1 MQAAQRDRAATTRQP
16 YPVGH
21 LGDRADARVIV
32 FVARDEQHA
41 LLCPD
46 IHGQG
51 HIHVRE
57 DNDVLQRDEQHR
69 AQHITPSLCRC
80 HTSINYKKD
89 TCIPRLPV
97 AVPLNLRMIGLM
109 PRATPLAA
117 RNDTPKVGA
126 RVRSLRRERGLTI
139 EQLAAATGLTK
150 GFISQLER
158 DRTAPSLSSIAR
170 ICDALG
176 VRLSHIFE
184 REPAPALVRR
194 HERVPVDTAFSTEN
208 HLLSS
213 RDEERFQAIESE
225 VAPGA
230 GAGDELNS
238 LPGEMEFVYVLEG
251 TLEIQVA
258 EETHVLEQ
266 GDALTYPLS
275 KPHTWRNAS
284 DTKALRVLWVPSPTL
299 TI

>member
-1 MQAAQRDRAATTRQP
+1 
-16 YPVGH
+16 
-21 LGDRADARVIV
+21 
-32 FVARDEQHA
+32 
-41 LLCPD
+41 
-46 IHGQG
+46 
-51 HIHVRE
+51 
-57 DNDVLQRDEQHR
+57 
-69 AQHITPSLCRC
+69 
-80 HTSINYKKD
+80 
-89 TCIPRLPV
+89 
-97 AVPLNLRMIGLM
+97 MIEGV

-117 RNDTPKVGA
+117 RNDTPRVGA

-184 REPAPALVRR
+184 TEDEPALVRR
-194 HERVPVDTAFSTEN
+194 QERTRLDSAFQTEN

-213 RDEERFQAIESE
+213 RDEERFQAIESL

-230 GAGDELNS
+230 GAGDELHS
-238 LPGEMEFVYVLEG
+238 LPGEMEFVYVLDG
-251 TLEIQVA
+251 SLEIQVGD
-258 EETHVLEQ
+258 ETHVLDR
-266 GDALTYPLS
+266 GDALTYPLT

-284 DTKALRVLWVPSPTL
+284 DTEQLRVLWVSVPNPY
-299 TI
+299 

>member
-1 MQAAQRDRAATTRQP
+1 
-16 YPVGH
+16 
-21 LGDRADARVIV
+21 
-32 FVARDEQHA
+32 
-41 LLCPD
+41 
-46 IHGQG
+46 
-51 HIHVRE
+51 
-57 DNDVLQRDEQHR
+57 
-69 AQHITPSLCRC
+69 
-80 HTSINYKKD
+80 
-89 TCIPRLPV
+89 
-97 AVPLNLRMIGLM
+97 M

-117 RNDTPKVGA
+117 RNETPKVGA

-176 VRLSHIFE
+176 VRLSNIFE
-184 REPAPALVRR
+184 PDPAPALVRR
-194 HERVPVDTAFSTEN
+194 HERPKIDSHRPSEN

-230 GAGDELNS
+230 GAGDELHS
-238 LPGEMEFVYVLEG
+238 LPGEMEFVYVLAG
-251 TLEIQVA
+251 SLEMRVGD
-258 EETHVLEQ
+258 ETHLLEQ
-266 GDALTYPLS
+266 GDAFTYPLS

-284 DTKALRVLWVPSPTL
+284 DTKPLRVLWVSVPNPY
-299 TI
+299 

>member
-1 MQAAQRDRAATTRQP
+1 
-16 YPVGH
+16 
-21 LGDRADARVIV
+21 
-32 FVARDEQHA
+32 
-41 LLCPD
+41 
-46 IHGQG
+46 
-51 HIHVRE
+51 
-57 DNDVLQRDEQHR
+57 
-69 AQHITPSLCRC
+69 
-80 HTSINYKKD
+80 
-89 TCIPRLPV
+89 
-97 AVPLNLRMIGLM
+97 M

-184 REPAPALVRR
+184 REPAPALVRK
-194 HERVPVDTAFSTEN
+194 HERSPVDTYFPTEN

-213 RDEERFQAIESE
+213 RDEERFQAIESV

-230 GAGDELNS
+230 GAGDELYS
-238 LPGEMEFVYVLEG
+238 LPGEMEFVYVLAG
-251 TLEIQVA
+251 AIQLQVGD
-258 EETHVLEQ
+258 ETHVLEE

-284 DTKALRVLWVPSPTL
+284 DSEELRVLWVSVPNPY
-299 TI
+299 

>member
-1 MQAAQRDRAATTRQP
+1 
-16 YPVGH
+16 
-21 LGDRADARVIV
+21 
-32 FVARDEQHA
+32 
-41 LLCPD
+41 
-46 IHGQG
+46 
-51 HIHVRE
+51 
-57 DNDVLQRDEQHR
+57 
-69 AQHITPSLCRC
+69 
-80 HTSINYKKD
+80 
-89 TCIPRLPV
+89 
-97 AVPLNLRMIGLM
+97 M

-194 HERVPVDTAFSTEN
+194 NERPKVDSHFPTEN

-230 GAGDELNS
+230 GAGDELYS
-238 LPGEMEFVYVLEG
+238 LPGEMEFVYVLDG
-251 TLEIQVA
+251 THRAAGRATRRTCSSRATRSPIRCRSRTRG
-258 EETHVLEQ
+258 ETPPTRRRCACSGSPCRTRTSRRSARTRAARPGRRDRRPPVSPGHHR
-266 GDALTYPLS
+266 GDEDA
-275 KPHTWRNAS
+275 AVVG
-284 DTKALRVLWVPSPTL
+284 DDAVVVPDAGQPPGL
-299 TI
+299 VHHDRRRPR

>member
-1 MQAAQRDRAATTRQP
+1 
-16 YPVGH
+16 
-21 LGDRADARVIV
+21 
-32 FVARDEQHA
+32 
-41 LLCPD
+41 
-46 IHGQG
+46 
-51 HIHVRE
+51 
-57 DNDVLQRDEQHR
+57 
-69 AQHITPSLCRC
+69 
-80 HTSINYKKD
+80 
-89 TCIPRLPV
+89 
-97 AVPLNLRMIGLM
+97 M

-184 REPAPALVRR
+184 REPAPALVRK
-194 HERVPVDTAFSTEN
+194 HERSSVDTYFPTEN

-213 RDEERFQAIESE
+213 RDEERFQAIESV

-230 GAGDELNS
+230 GAGDELYS
-238 LPGEMEFVYVLEG
+238 LPGEMEFVYVLAGAIE
-251 TLEIQVA
+251 LQVGD
-258 EETHVLEQ
+258 ETHVLEE
-266 GDALTYPLS
+266 GDALTYPL
-275 KPHTWRNAS
+275 
-284 DTKALRVLWVPSPTL
+284 
-299 TI
+299 

>member
-1 MQAAQRDRAATTRQP
+1 
-16 YPVGH
+16 
-21 LGDRADARVIV
+21 
-32 FVARDEQHA
+32 
-41 LLCPD
+41 
-46 IHGQG
+46 
-51 HIHVRE
+51 
-57 DNDVLQRDEQHR
+57 
-69 AQHITPSLCRC
+69 
-80 HTSINYKKD
+80 
-89 TCIPRLPV
+89 
-97 AVPLNLRMIGLM
+97 M

-117 RNDTPKVGA
+117 RNETPKVGA

-184 REPAPALVRR
+184 AEPAPALVRR
-194 HERVPVDTAFSTEN
+194 QDATALAALTTRS

-213 RDEERFQAIESE
+213 REESRFQAIESE

-238 LPGEMEFVYVLEG
+238 LPGEVEFVYVLEG
-251 TLEIQVA
+251 SLELRVS
-258 EETHVLEQ
+258 EETHVLEA
-266 GDALTYPLS
+266 GDALTYQLA

-284 DTKALRVLWVPSPTL
+284 ETEPLRVDRKSTRLNSSHWITSRMPSSA
-299 TI
+299 

>member
-1 MQAAQRDRAATTRQP
+1 
-16 YPVGH
+16 
-21 LGDRADARVIV
+21 
-32 FVARDEQHA
+32 
-41 LLCPD
+41 
-46 IHGQG
+46 
-51 HIHVRE
+51 
-57 DNDVLQRDEQHR
+57 
-69 AQHITPSLCRC
+69 
-80 HTSINYKKD
+80 
-89 TCIPRLPV
+89 
-97 AVPLNLRMIGLM
+97 MIGSM

-184 REPAPALVRR
+184 PEPAPALVRR
-194 HERVPVDTAFSTEN
+194 HERPRLESVLATEN

-230 GAGDELNS
+230 GAGDELSS
-238 LPGEMEFVYVLEG
+238 LPGEVEFVYVLEG
-251 TLEIQVA
+251 TLELQVGD
-258 EETHVLEQ
+258 ERHLLEL

-284 DTKALRVLWVPSPTL
+284 DTDTLRVLWVAVPNPY
-299 TI
+299 

>member
-1 MQAAQRDRAATTRQP
+1 
-16 YPVGH
+16 V
-21 LGDRADARVIV
+21 
-32 FVARDEQHA
+32 
-41 LLCPD
+41 
-46 IHGQG
+46 
-51 HIHVRE
+51 
-57 DNDVLQRDEQHR
+57 
-69 AQHITPSLCRC
+69 
-80 HTSINYKKD
+80 
-89 TCIPRLPV
+89 
-97 AVPLNLRMIGLM
+97 

-184 REPAPALVRR
+184 REETPAVVRR
-194 HERVPVDTAFSTEN
+194 NERPKVDSYFPSEN

-230 GAGDELNS
+230 GAGEELYS
-238 LPGEMEFVYVLEG
+238 LPGEVEFVYVLEG
-251 TLEIQVA
+251 TLEMLVGD
-258 EETHVLEQ
+258 EKHLLNE
-266 GDALTYPLS
+266 GDAFTYPLS

-284 DTKALRVLWVPSPTL
+284 DTETLRVLWLAVPNPY
-299 TI
+299 

>member
-1 MQAAQRDRAATTRQP
+1 
-16 YPVGH
+16 
-21 LGDRADARVIV
+21 
-32 FVARDEQHA
+32 
-41 LLCPD
+41 
-46 IHGQG
+46 
-51 HIHVRE
+51 
-57 DNDVLQRDEQHR
+57 
-69 AQHITPSLCRC
+69 
-80 HTSINYKKD
+80 
-89 TCIPRLPV
+89 
-97 AVPLNLRMIGLM
+97 M

-184 REPAPALVRR
+184 TEPAPALVRKR
-194 HERVPVDTAFSTEN
+194 DRAKLDTPFASEN

-213 RDEERFQAIESE
+213 RDESRFQAIESE
-225 VAPGA
+225 IPPGSGA
-230 GAGDELNS
+230 GEELYS
-238 LPGEMEFVYVLEG
+238 LPGEVEFVYVLAG
-251 TLEIQVA
+251 TLELRVGD
-258 EETHVLEQ
+258 ERHVLEE
-266 GDALTYPLS
+266 GDTITYPLP

-284 DTKALRVLWVPSPTL
+284 DSEPVKVLWVSVPNPY
-299 TI
+299 